1 MVLDIISICLSI
13 GLLVMILLLHKKVLK
28 RFNDIE
34 NNQRDRF
41 NDIERDQQR
50 VLKRAN
56 PFIENDQVPPSNQ
69 SKQLPPNDPVEEE
82 DYTNGNWQKQFADGF
97 ISYLRNNKSRLVPI
111 FMGERTWGYPD
122 YIGFDIRRLGENV
135 NFNDNNA
142 VWLVAYIG
150 RDDTIFLKLH
160 MNKLSYFN
168 RLKSQ
173 EVAIHR
179 DFGTH
184 LLWEDQGKKPLR
196 IGVDLSVD
204 SLNENRQKWPEHFK
218 KMREN
223 LEKLDEV
230 FQHRVNEFFEDNP
243 PFS

>member
-1 MVLDIISICLSI
+1 MVLDIISICLSVC
-13 GLLVMILLLHKKVLK
+13 LLVVIVLLRRQVLK

-34 NNQRDRF
+34 RDQRDRF
-41 NDIERDQQR
+41 NNIERDQQR
-50 VLKRAN
+50 VLKRFN
-56 PFIENDQVPPSNQ
+56 SFMENFQVPPSNQ
-69 SKQLPPNDPVEEE
+69 GDQLPTDEQVKEV

-111 FMGERTWGYPD
+111 FMGERTRGYPN
-122 YIGFDIRRLGENV
+122 YIGFDIRRLGGNV
-135 NFNDNNA
+135 NFSDNNA
-142 VWLVAYIG
+142 FWLVAYIG
-150 RDDTIFLKLH
+150 RDDTIFLKLQ
-160 MNKLSYFN
+160 MNNPDYFN

-184 LLWEDQGKKPLR
+184 LLWENQGKTPLR
-196 IGVDLSVD
+196 IGVDLLVD
-204 SLNENRQKWPEHFK
+204 SLNKNKQKWTEHFE

-230 FQHRVNEFFEDNP
+230 FQHRVNEIFEDNTS
-243 PFS
+243 FS

>member
-1 MVLDIISICLSI
+1 MVLDIISICLSVC
-13 GLLVMILLLHKKVLK
+13 LLVMILLLHKKVLK

-41 NDIERDQQR
+41 NGIERDQQR
-50 VLKRAN
+50 VLKRFN
-56 PFIENDQVPPSNQ
+56 MENLDVPPSNQ
-69 SKQLPPNDPVEEE
+69 SDQLPTDEQDNEV
-82 DYTNGNWQKQFADGF
+82 DYTNGNWQEQFADGF
-97 ISYLRNNKSRLVPI
+97 IRYLNDNRSRLVRI
-111 FMGERTWGYPD
+111 FMGERTWGYPN
-122 YIGFDIRRLGENV
+122 YIGFDIRRLGESV
-135 NFNDNNA
+135 NFSDNNA

-179 DFGTH
+179 DFGTD
-184 LLWEDQGKKPLR
+184 LLWENQGKKPLR
-196 IGVDLSVD
+196 IGVDLPVD

-230 FQHRVNEFFEDNP
+230 FQHRVNEIFEDKT
-243 PFS
+243 SI